1 MIFRVRVVAVTVAT
15 LLLASLAPRAEAAAP
30 SAPVLVSPSDNA
42 TAASTDVPLAVTAS
56 DPDGGQVSVR
66 FEGRKKGATVPGGGG
81 GTPFTLVALP
91 DTQNYTYNNRQG
103 TMNQQSQWVLNTR
116 SQLNTAM
123 AVQLGDLVSEEENAT
138 QWGLTS
144 AAFKIMD
151 DAGMPNTVVPGNH
164 DFDNVTGSPVE
175 FNTWFG
181 PSRYL
186 GKTWTPST
194 ASYGGYLGQN
204 LFGTDPVDRGNMDNF
219 ALFSAGGRDFLV
231 LNLEWEA
238 PGYALDWGRKVLAA
252 YPDRIAIMVTHGF
265 VNINGQRKTVAER
278 PGGTPADTIWND
290 FVAKQCSI
298 QLVLNGHFHDGN
310 LSEANRSDL
319 NNCGQPVQ
327 QILTDYQDRANGG
340 DGWLRYYTFD
350 PAANTMKATT
360 YSPKLNQF
368 ETDADSSFTLPFD
381 LSQAQP
387 APFTTIATVQVPSGQ
402 TASTTWTGRDPDTAY
417 EWRAVAGDGTDT
429 TTSATWTVRTPASTD
444 YVDDTFT
451 RNVTNGW
458 GAPDAAHAWQLNSS
472 VTSFSVDGAV
482 GKVTVPVGSGRGGT
496 VTGVS
501 ATDMRVSTELSMAQS
516 GTGSGTYVSLMA
528 RANGSTSYRA
538 KLRYLNGALT
548 LTVGRMVNG
557 VETTLASANVAGV
570 TATPGLPLRY
580 KLETEGSSPTTLRAK
595 VWPSAAAEPSAWTVT
610 GTDSTAALQAAGT
623 AGLDL
628 YVSSSATAA
637 SALSFDRFTVSRLGT
652 VTPPANVKPTAVIGT
667 PDITDLTVKL
677 SGAGSSD
684 TDGTIAGYSWN
695 YGDNTTLGT
704 GATPTH
710 TYTNAGTYTVT
721 LTVTDDK
728 GATDTAT
735 RQVTVTAAANVK
747 PTAVIGT
754 PDITDLTVKLSGAGS
769 SDTDGTIAGYS
780 WNYGDNT
787 TLGTGATPT
796 HTYTNA
802 GTYTVTLTVT
812 DDKGA
817 TDTAT
822 RRSPSPPANVKPTA
836 VIGTPDITDL
846 P

>member
-1 MIFRVRVVAVTVAT
+1 M
-15 LLLASLAPRAEAAAP
+15 
-30 SAPVLVSPSDNA
+30 LVSPSDNA
-42 TAASTDVPLAVTAS
+42 TAASTDVPLAVIGS
-56 DPDGGQVSVR
+56 DPDGGPVSVR

-164 DFDNVTGSPVE
+164 DFDNVTGNPVE

-238 PGYALDWGRKVLAA
+238 PANALDWARKVLAA

-265 VNINGQRKTVAER
+265 VNFNGQRKTDAER

-298 QLVLNGHFHDGN
+298 KLVLNGHFHNGD

-516 GTGSGTYVSLMA
+516 GTGCL
-528 RANGSTSYRA
+528 
-538 KLRYLNGALT
+538 
-548 LTVGRMVNG
+548 
-557 VETTLASANVAGV
+557 
-570 TATPGLPLRY
+570 
-580 KLETEGSSPTTLRAK
+580 
-595 VWPSAAAEPSAWTVT
+595 
-610 GTDSTAALQAAGT
+610 
-623 AGLDL
+623 L
-628 YVSSSATAA
+628 YT
-637 SALSFDRFTVSRLGT
+637 
-652 VTPPANVKPTAVIGT
+652 
-667 PDITDLTVKL
+667 
-677 SGAGSSD
+677 
-684 TDGTIAGYSWN
+684 
-695 YGDNTTLGT
+695 
-704 GATPTH
+704 
-710 TYTNAGTYTVT
+710 
-721 LTVTDDK
+721 
-728 GATDTAT
+728 
-735 RQVTVTAAANVK
+735 
-747 PTAVIGT
+747 
-754 PDITDLTVKLSGAGS
+754 
-769 SDTDGTIAGYS
+769 
-780 WNYGDNT
+780 
-787 TLGTGATPT
+787 
-796 HTYTNA
+796 
-802 GTYTVTLTVT
+802 
-812 DDKGA
+812 
-817 TDTAT
+817 
-822 RRSPSPPANVKPTA
+822 SPSPR
-836 VIGTPDITDL
+836 D
-846 P
+846 